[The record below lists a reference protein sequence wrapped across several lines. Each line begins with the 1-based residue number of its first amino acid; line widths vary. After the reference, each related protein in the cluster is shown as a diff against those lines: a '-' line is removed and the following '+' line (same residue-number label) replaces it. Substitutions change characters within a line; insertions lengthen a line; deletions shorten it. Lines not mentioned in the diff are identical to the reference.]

1 MGELTGA
8 VLDGTY
14 TVEHKLGAGGMGEVY
29 VASHAR
35 LAKRFAVKF
44 LHGRVHADDEAF
56 ARFRREAQIASQ
68 LGHPNIAQVIDFNET
83 PDGTPYMV
91 LELLEGE
98 TLGDRLVRERRFSVE
113 LALGI
118 VDQIASALGTAHE
131 RGIVHRDLK
140 PPNVFLCATDAE
152 IPHVKVLDFGIG
164 KMRGAHSDVTG
175 QNSLLGTPDYMAPE
189 QAEGRSRDV
198 DARCDQ
204 FALAIMLHE
213 MLTGER
219 PFAGDSMLGTLYQV
233 VNHEPTSLDQ
243 AVGAPVALAV
253 AVRRALSKAPA
264 DRFSSI
270 RAFARAARGQG
281 SGDDAPEL
289 RTPSNDRTAGALTG
303 PHTGPDAYGT
313 TFSGSAGESVAV
325 ALPRSRWPM
334 LLGAAALMLAVAAVW
349 IWRAGSDDAATA
361 ATAAPEPEPEPE
373 PEPPAIIPAPD
384 AAVPAPPE
392 AITLRFDV
400 QPAPD
405 RVLLDG
411 APVDRTEVSLARGAT
426 THELTFEKDG
436 HRPEHIKVNASGSQT
451 VRVRLTRESR
461 RSPRPRG
468 GDKKVERPTTT
479 PADQDFIL
487 DF

>member
-1 MGELTGA
+1 MTGA

-68 LGHPNIAQVIDFNET
+68 LGHPNIAQVVDFNET
-83 PDGTPYMV
+83 ANGTPYMV

-98 TLGDRLVRERRFSVE
+98 TLGDRLAREGRFSVE

-131 RGIVHRDLK
+131 REIVHRDLK
-140 PPNVFLCATDAE
+140 PPNVFLCATDDA

-164 KMRGAHSDVTG
+164 KMRGDHSQFTG
-175 QNSLLGTPDYMAPE
+175 RNSLLGTPDYMAPE

-219 PFAGDSMLGTLYQV
+219 PFAGDSVLGTLYQI

-243 AVGAPVALAV
+243 AAGAPPALAT
-253 AVRRALSKAPA
+253 AVRRALSKDPA
-264 DRFSSI
+264 ARFPSI
-270 RAFARAARGQG
+270 RAFARAARGQV
-281 SGDDAPEL
+281 DDAIAVAPHHGPPIP
-289 RTPSNDRTAGALTG
+289 TPTTGRSTGA
-303 PHTGPDAYGT
+303 HTGPDAYGT
-313 TFSGSAGESVAV
+313 TFSGSAGESIAV
-325 ALPRSRWPM
+325 SLPRARWPM
-334 LLGAAALMLAVAAVW
+334 LVGGAALVLAVAAVW
-349 IWRAGSDDAATA
+349 IWRASGDDPAPAAI
-361 ATAAPEPEPEPE
+361 ATPLPEPA
-373 PEPPAIIPAPD
+373 PPAPIAAPD
-384 AAVPAPPE
+384 AAVPAPP
-392 AITLRFDV
+392 ATIIIRFDV

-411 APVDRTEVSLARGAT
+411 APVDPTEVSLARGAT
-426 THELTFEKDG
+426 THELRFEKDG
-436 HRPEHIKVNASGSQT
+436 HRSERLSVSANASQI
-451 VRVRLTRESR
+451 VRVRLTPESR
-461 RSPRPRG
+461 RRPRRV
-468 GDKKVERPTTT
+468 GDDKGADRPTTA